1 MEIAFIPRFI
11 TRRLFIDDVS
21 QIHINILLSSAI
33 IILFFY
39 FLGGNSTLIGA
50 IPHVCLVE
58 KMTGLPC
65 PGCGIISSLTSAAN
79 GKYFSAWQHNPA
91 GLLLFVF
98 VIMQI
103 PMRYIA
109 LRRVSTSVAII
120 KFSRWLSVLLV
131 VFLFLVW
138 ICRLIYLLL

>member
-79 GKYFSAWQHNPA
+79 GKYYADTNEIYCSSA
-91 GLLLFVF
+91 
-98 VIMQI
+98 
-103 PMRYIA
+103 
-109 LRRVSTSVAII
+109 S
-120 KFSRWLSVLLV
+120 
-131 VFLFLVW
+131 
-138 ICRLIYLLL
+138 